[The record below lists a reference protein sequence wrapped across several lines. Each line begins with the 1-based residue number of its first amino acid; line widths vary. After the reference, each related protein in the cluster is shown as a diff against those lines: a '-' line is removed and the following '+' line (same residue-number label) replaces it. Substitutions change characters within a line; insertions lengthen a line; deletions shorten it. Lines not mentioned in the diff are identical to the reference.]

1 MDTKNQILQNL
12 QLITNKLLGMSIK
25 GVDAMPMADA
35 LAGLEQTA
43 QLVNQLEV
51 VKPAA
56 ATEKSPAEATEK

>member
-25 GVDAMPMADA
+25 GADAMLMADA

-51 VKPAA
+51 VKSTAA
-56 ATEKSPAEATEK
+56 EK